1 MPTPIYSHGVISS
14 PGDYY
19 LANNIVITSTS
30 QLTSGAAL
38 LVTAAGVRINT
49 NGCKIIGQGLSPNY
63 PSKGVYAQS
72 TNNFVM
78 HDGQVGG
85 VTGFWCGV
93 YSETPWTRLQ
103 ELDLSGNFYMGAHL
117 GAHTARL
124 YYNKIDG
131 IAGTTNEPYAIG
143 LNVCGGTS
151 KVRGNTLRNFYKQA
165 GSSGVGEGCAII
177 LNASAGACMVERNWI
192 ENDSEA
198 DHTIGIF
205 GGIGGNHTIT
215 GNNISNFN
223 SGIQGGGT
231 SASAVSIT
239 LNHIVKATNTTGSV
253 GISADFGLAQ
263 GNTILNYDEPI
274 DGVVPTGAGNI
285 VYGGGV

>member
-1 MPTPIYSHGVISS
+1 MATPIYSAGVISS

-131 IAGTTNEPYAIG
+131 ISGTTNEAYAVG
-143 LNVCGGTS
+143 LNVAGNTS
-151 KVRGNTLRNFYKQA
+151 VVRGNTIRNLYKQA

-177 LNASAGACMVERNWI
+177 LNASAGTCVVERNWI
-192 ENDSEA
+192 ENDTEA
-198 DHTIGIF
+198 SSTIGIF
-205 GGIGGNHTIT
+205 GGIGGNHQIT

-223 SGIQGGGT
+223 IGVQGGGT
-231 SASAVSIT
+231 HASGMTVT
-239 LNHIVKATNTTGSV
+239 LNHVVKVTKTTGSV
-253 GISADFGLAQ
+253 GISADYGLAQ
-263 GNTILNYDEPI
+263 GNTILNYATPVA
-274 DGVVPTGAGNI
+274 GSVPTGTGNI
-285 VYGGGV
+285 VYG